1 MLLVLKVHSCLQV
14 SRKVAEGE
22 EVPQGLLDRL
32 RKTGEEQVATAL
44 YSALLKLCTVHSALC
59 TLH

>member
-1 MLLVLKVHSCLQV
+1 MLVHLLKVHSCLQV

-32 RKTGEEQVATAL
+32 RKTGEEQVDTAL
-44 YSALLKLCTVHSALC
+44 
-59 TLH
+59 